1 MSRYKSGEF
10 SYGYDNPLQEYF
22 LQKSSFENDDMDIVE
37 LVGCMSNK
45 IGNAANMLAAIQEYN
60 VQIPE
65 EHRTKIMLDLPF

>member
-10 SYGYDNPLQEYF
+10 FYGYDNPLQEYF